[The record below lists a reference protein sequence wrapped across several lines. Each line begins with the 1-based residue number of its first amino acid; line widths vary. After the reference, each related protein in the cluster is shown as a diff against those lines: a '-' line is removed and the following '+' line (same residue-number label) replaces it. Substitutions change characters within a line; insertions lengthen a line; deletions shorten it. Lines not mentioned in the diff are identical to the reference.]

1 MESTP
6 VVASGGA
13 QLGASGEAAI
23 GSSLTRI
30 WTVNRLKEQLIHLLL
45 FLCAL
50 ASVLTTLGIIWILL
64 DETGLF
70 FSEVPVTEFLFG
82 TRWQPVLNFYGL
94 LPLLWGTFLIAGIA
108 ALIGLPTGLMA
119 ALYLSEYASPQR
131 RAVLKPILEI
141 LAGIPSIVFGYFGL
155 VFVTP
160 YVIQPLFERVFGLEV
175 KGLNALSAGI
185 VVGIMIIP
193 MVSSLSED
201 VLRSV
206 PRGLRE
212 AGLALGATKF
222 DVCVRIV
229 LPAALSGI
237 FASFLLA
244 LSRAVGETM
253 AVTIAAG
260 QKPTFTLNVLESVET
275 MTAFIVTK
283 LQGDAE
289 VGTREYHSLYAVAMA
304 LFVVTLGMNVLAQFV
319 LRRYRNVYQ

>member
-13 QLGASGEAAI
+13 QLGSSGDAAI
-23 GSSLTRI
+23 GSSLTRK
-30 WTVNRLKEQLIHLLL
+30 WTINRLKEQLIHLLL

-64 DETGLF
+64 EETGLF
-70 FSEVPVTEFLFG
+70 FSEVPLTQFLFG
-82 TRWQPVLNFYGL
+82 TRWQPAVQLYGL
-94 LPLLWGTFLIAGIA
+94 LPLLWGTFLIAGVA
-108 ALIGLPTGLMA
+108 AVIGLPTGLLA
-119 ALYLSEYASPQR
+119 ALYLSEYASPQH

-160 YVIQPLFERVFGLEV
+160 YVLKPFFERVLGLDV
-175 KGLNALSAGI
+175 NGLNALSAGV

-260 QKPTFTLNVLESVET
+260 QKPTLTLNVLESVET
-275 MTAFIVTK
+275 MTAFIVNK

-289 VGTREYHSLYAVAMA
+289 VGTVEYHSLYAVAMA
-304 LFVVTLGMNVLAQFV
+304 LFVVTLGMNLLAQFV

>member
-6 VVASGGA
+6 VAESRGSQLVSSG
-13 QLGASGEAAI
+13 AAGI
-23 GSSLTRI
+23 GSSLNRK
-30 WTVNRLKEQLIHLLL
+30 WTVNGLKEQCIHLLL

-50 ASVLTTLGIIWILL
+50 VSVLTTLGIIGILL
-64 DETGLF
+64 DETALF
-70 FSEVPVTEFLFG
+70 FREVPVPQFLFG
-82 TRWQPVLNFYGL
+82 TTWQPVLNAYGL

-108 ALIGLPTGLMA
+108 ALIGLPTGLLA
-119 ALYLSEYASPQR
+119 ALYLSEYASPQH
-131 RAVLKPILEI
+131 RAVLKPILEV

-160 YVIQPLFERVFGLEV
+160 YLIKPLFQSLLGFDVAV
-175 KGLNALSAGI
+175 LNALSAGI

-260 QKPTFTLNVLESVET
+260 QKPTLSLNILGSVET
-275 MTAFIVTK
+275 MTAFIVNK
-283 LQGDAE
+283 LQGDAQ
-289 VGTREYHSLYAVAMA
+289 VDTLEYHSLYAVAMA